1 MRKKKTVQK
10 PLKVK
15 KEFMTNYLKVLF
27 LLCFALI
34 CAIFVSHHIS
44 LTQIKSSM
52 IENSGN
58 TNLQLEVLQQQSII
72 FYKLM
77 IATVV
82 CFFIATCILT
92 ARLTKNVSRPVE
104 EFINH
109 LNKIPHLSQ
118 ARKIRFRK
126 GQTFEELGKTFNF
139 LLQKQ
144 EFQPQPAAI
153 HNYRQALK

>member
-1 MRKKKTVQK
+1 MKKKKAIQK

-15 KEFMTNYLKVLF
+15 KDFMTSYLKYLF
-27 LLCFALI
+27 LLCFTLI
-34 CAIFVSHHIS
+34 CSIFVSHHMS
-44 LTQIKSSM
+44 LTEIKSS
-52 IENSGN
+52 ILSDPGNSD
-58 TNLQLEVLQQQSII
+58 LQIQVLQAQSII

-92 ARLTKNVSRPVE
+92 AKLTKNVSKPVE

-118 ARKIRFRK
+118 ARKIRLKK

-144 EFQPQPAAI
+144 EFQAEPNAI